1 MNDHSDSG
9 TPLTPALSRRKRV
22 KDVKRVVVVDDE
34 PSVGTAVRELLA
46 PEGYQVEAA
55 VDPETALP
63 QLLRSAPDLV
73 ILDVNMPGMSG
84 WEFCS
89 LLRRQS
95 STRTVPV
102 LFLTGRQ
109 EVRDR
114 ITAMQVGGS
123 DYLAKPFGAE
133 ELRQKVRSL
142 LKNRHRTEER

>member
-1 MNDHSDSG
+1 M
-9 TPLTPALSRRKRV
+9 K
-22 KDVKRVVVVDDE
+22 KRVVVVDDE
-34 PSVGTAVRELLA
+34 PAVGTAVRDLLA
-46 PEGYQVEAA
+46 PDGYQVEAPPDA
-55 VDPETALP
+55 QAALSD
-63 QLLRSAPDLV
+63 LLRAVPDLV

-84 WEFCS
+84 WEFCA

-95 STRTVPV
+95 STHAVPV

-133 ELRQKVRSL
+133 ELRAKVRSL
-142 LKNRHRTEER
+142 LKSPPSTEGR